1 MKRLVLGFLVVVL
14 FIAGCRESAQQVPPA
29 RKEELRKFL
38 DGAFVTASI
47 QKEREDDFYHV
58 LEAFAV
64 ERRSDEFVRGVV
76 FKSSSEA
83 DISFSTTPN
92 LHGGRGDATA
102 KKVDGRWVITQKV
115 YVV

>member
-1 MKRLVLGFLVVVL
+1 MKRFILSFFVVVL
-14 FIAGCRESAQQVPPA
+14 LTAGCRESGEQVPLA
-29 RKEELRKFL
+29 KKEELRKFL
-38 DGAFVTASI
+38 DAAFVTASI
-47 QKEREDDFYHV
+47 PKEKEEDFYRV

-64 ERRSDEFVRGVV
+64 ERRSDELVRSVV
-76 FKSSSEA
+76 FKSAVEA
-83 DISFSTTPN
+83 DISFSTSPN